1 MPVIRFKQHGN
12 WDKTTDYLNKTS
24 MITDKVFLDEVA
36 SEGLEE
42 LRRATPK
49 KTGILSSDWGYEL
62 VRRGKGYGIL
72 YTNSNVVNGVNI
84 AILVD
89 NGHMTKNGTWVSG
102 QHFLDDAIQKV
113 YEKIMNEIW
122 EELRKT

>member
-12 WDKTTDYLNKTS
+12 WDKTTDYLNRTS
-24 MITDKVFLDEVA
+24 MVTDKVFLDKVA
-36 SEGLEE
+36 ADGLEE
-42 LRRATPK
+42 LRKATPK

-89 NGHMTKNGTWVSG
+89 NGHMSKTGTWVSG
-102 QHFLDDAIQKV
+102 QHFLDDAIRKV
-113 YEKIMNEIW
+113 YEKIMSEIW

>member
-1 MPVIRFKQHGN
+1 MPVIKFKQHGN
-12 WDKTTDYLNKTS
+12 WDKTSEYFKKCS
-24 MITDKVFLDEVA
+24 VITDNNFLDKVA
-36 SEGLEE
+36 SDGLEE
-42 LRRATPK
+42 LKNATPK
-49 KTGILSSDWGYEL
+49 KTGILASDWGYEL

-89 NGHMTKNGTWVSG
+89 SGHATKNGKWVSG
-102 QHFLDDAIQKV
+102 QHFLDDAVKKI
-113 YEKIMNEIW
+113 YEKIIEETW

>member
-12 WDKTTDYLNKTS
+12 WDKTVDYLNRTS
-24 MITDKVFLDEVA
+24 IVTDKVFLDKVA
-36 SEGLEE
+36 ADGLEE
-42 LRRATPK
+42 LRKATPK

-62 VRRGKGYGIL
+62 VRSGNGYGIL

-89 NGHMTKNGTWVSG
+89 NGHMSKSGTWVSG

-113 YEKIMNEIW
+113 YKKIMNEIW

>member
-12 WDKTTDYLNKTS
+12 WDKTTDYLNRTS
-24 MITDKVFLDEVA
+24 MITDKVFLDKVA
-36 SEGLEE
+36 TDGLEE
-42 LRRATPK
+42 LRKATPK

-89 NGHMTKNGTWVSG
+89 NGHMSKTGTWVSG

-122 EELRKT
+122 KELRKT